1 LEVNKMKNIWNKYK
15 REFVVL
21 IATLAMCVVF
31 TILNKNF
38 VQYNNLITVL
48 QQMVLNGVLA
58 VGMMFTII
66 TGGIDLSVGCT
77 YAITGIV
84 VASCTVNY
92 GMNPFLAIVV
102 GILIG
107 AVLGAFNGFL
117 INKLKLQPFIAT
129 LGTMS
134 LYRGIAYVVTG
145 GVPVTNVP
153 DSYRNVFNGE
163 MFGGIRYYI
172 IVMIV
177 VFVIAHV
184 ILSKMKSG
192 DYLYAVGGNE
202 EAAKLS
208 GVNVIKTKYIAYI
221 FCGICAAIAGMIMLA
236 SLGSAEATAGQAYE
250 TNAIAAAAIGG
261 TRMAGGKG
269 TALGTFIGALM
280 LSVLKVG
287 MVVINVDSFWQFV
300 VTGII
305 IIVASYFEFIQQDIK
320 GFVSRHKK
328 TA

>member
-1 LEVNKMKNIWNKYK
+1 MKNIWNKYK

-38 VQYNNLITVL
+38 VQYNNIITVL

-153 DSYRNVFNGE
+153 DSYRNIFNGE

-172 IVMIV
+172 VVMIV

-320 GFVSRHKK
+320 GFVARHKK
-328 TA
+328 AAN

>member
-1 LEVNKMKNIWNKYK
+1 MKNIWNKYK

-21 IATLAMCVVF
+21 MATLAMCVVF
-31 TILNKNF
+31 TVLNKNF
-38 VQYNNLITVL
+38 LNYSNFITVL
-48 QQMVLNGVLA
+48 QQMVLNGILA

-84 VASCTVNY
+84 VASCTVTY
-92 GMNPFLAIVV
+92 GMNPVLAIVV
-102 GILIG
+102 GIVIG

-153 DSYRNVFNGE
+153 ESYRNIFNSELFAGV
-163 MFGGIRYYI
+163 RSYI
-172 IVMIV
+172 LVMLV
-177 VFVIAHV
+177 VFVIAHI
-184 ILSKMKSG
+184 ILSKMRSG
-192 DYLYAVGGNE
+192 DYLYAIGGNE

-208 GVNVIKTKYIAYI
+208 GVNVIKTKYVAYI

-269 TALGTFIGALM
+269 TALGTFFGALM
-280 LSVLKVG
+280 LAVLKVG

-320 GFVSRHKK
+320 GFISRHKK

>member
-1 LEVNKMKNIWNKYK
+1 MKNIWNKYK

-66 TGGIDLSVGCT
+66 PGGIDLSVGCT

-153 DSYRNVFNGE
+153 DSYRNIFNGE

>member
-1 LEVNKMKNIWNKYK
+1 MKGIWNKYK

-31 TILNKNF
+31 TVLNKNF
-38 VQYNNLITVL
+38 LNYSNFLTIL

-92 GMNPFLAIVV
+92 GMNPFLAILV
-102 GILIG
+102 GIVIG

-117 INKLKLQPFIAT
+117 INQLKLQPFIAT

-153 DSYRNVFNGE
+153 TSYRDIFNGIV
-163 MFGGIRYYI
+163 FGGVRSYI
-172 IVMIV
+172 IVMVV
-177 VFVIAHV
+177 VFVIAH
-184 ILSKMKSG
+184 ILLSKMRSG

-269 TALGTFIGALM
+269 TALGTFFGALM
-280 LSVLKVG
+280 LAVLKVG

-320 GFVSRHKK
+320 GFVARHKK
-328 TA
+328 AAN

>member
-1 LEVNKMKNIWNKYK
+1 M
-15 REFVVL
+15 L

-31 TILNKNF
+31 TVLNKNF
-38 VQYNNLITVL
+38 LNYSNFLTVL
-48 QQMVLNGVLA
+48 QQMVLNGILA

-92 GMNPFLAIVV
+92 GMNPFLAILV

-117 INKLKLQPFIAT
+117 INQLKLQPFIAT

-153 DSYRNVFNGE
+153 TSYRDIFNGIV
-163 MFGGIRYYI
+163 FGGVRNYI
-172 IVMIV
+172 IVMVV
-177 VFVIAHV
+177 VFVIAH
-184 ILSKMKSG
+184 ILLSKMRSG

-280 LSVLKVG
+280 LAVLKVG

-320 GFVSRHKK
+320 GFVARHKK
-328 TA
+328 AAN

>member
-1 LEVNKMKNIWNKYK
+1 MKGIWNKYN

-31 TILNKNF
+31 TVLNKNF
-38 VQYNNLITVL
+38 LNYSNFLTVL
-48 QQMVLNGVLA
+48 QQMVLNGILA

-92 GMNPFLAIVV
+92 GMNPFLAILV

-117 INKLKLQPFIAT
+117 INQLKLQPFIAT

-153 DSYRNVFNGE
+153 TSYRDIFNGIV
-163 MFGGIRYYI
+163 FGGVRSYI
-172 IVMIV
+172 IVMVV
-177 VFVIAHV
+177 VFVIAH
-184 ILSKMKSG
+184 ILLSKMRSG

-269 TALGTFIGALM
+269 TALGTFFGALM
-280 LSVLKVG
+280 LAVLKVG

-305 IIVASYFEFIQQDIK
+305 IIVASYFEFIQQDVA
-320 GFVSRHKK
+320 GFISRHKK
-328 TA
+328 AEN

>member
-1 LEVNKMKNIWNKYK
+1 MKNIWNKYK

-21 IATLAMCVVF
+21 IATIAMCVVF
-31 TILNKNF
+31 TALNKNF
-38 VQYNNLITVL
+38 LNYSNFITVL
-48 QQMVLNGVLA
+48 QQMVLNGILA

-84 VASCTVNY
+84 VASCTVTY
-92 GMNPFLAIVV
+92 GMNPVLAIVV
-102 GILIG
+102 GIVIG

-153 DSYRNVFNGE
+153 ESYRTIFNGE
-163 MFGGIRYYI
+163 IFAGVRSYI
-172 IVMIV
+172 VVMVV
-177 VFVIAHV
+177 VFVIAHI
-184 ILSKMKSG
+184 ILSKMRSG
-192 DYLYAVGGNE
+192 DYLYAIGGNE

-208 GVNVIKTKYIAYI
+208 GVNVIKTKYVAYI

-269 TALGTFIGALM
+269 TALGTFFGALM
-280 LSVLKVG
+280 LAVLKVG

>member
-1 LEVNKMKNIWNKYK
+1 MKGIWNKYK

-31 TILNKNF
+31 TVLNKNF
-38 VQYNNLITVL
+38 LNYSNFLTIL

-92 GMNPFLAIVV
+92 GMNPFLAILV

-117 INKLKLQPFIAT
+117 INQLKLQPFIAT

-153 DSYRNVFNGE
+153 TSYRDIFNGIV
-163 MFGGIRYYI
+163 FGGVRNYI
-172 IVMIV
+172 IVMVI
-177 VFVIAHV
+177 VFVIAH
-184 ILSKMKSG
+184 ILLSKMRSG

-208 GVNVIKTKYIAYI
+208 GVNVVKTKYIAYI

-280 LSVLKVG
+280 LAVLKVG

-320 GFVSRHKK
+320 GFVARHKK
-328 TA
+328 AAN

>member
-1 LEVNKMKNIWNKYK
+1 MKGIWNKYK

-31 TILNKNF
+31 TVLNKNF
-38 VQYNNLITVL
+38 LNYSNFLTVL
-48 QQMVLNGVLA
+48 QQMVLNGILA

-92 GMNPFLAIVV
+92 GMNPFLAILV

-117 INKLKLQPFIAT
+117 INQLKLQPFIAT

-153 DSYRNVFNGE
+153 TSYRDIFNGIV
-163 MFGGIRYYI
+163 FGGVRSYI
-172 IVMIV
+172 IVMVV
-177 VFVIAHV
+177 VFVIAH
-184 ILSKMKSG
+184 ILLSKMRSG
-192 DYLYAVGGNE
+192 DYLYAVGVNE

-280 LSVLKVG
+280 LAVLKVG

-320 GFVSRHKK
+320 GFVARHKK
-328 TA
+328 AAN

>member
-1 LEVNKMKNIWNKYK
+1 MKGIWNKYK

-31 TILNKNF
+31 TVLNKNF
-38 VQYNNLITVL
+38 LNYSNFLTIL

-92 GMNPFLAIVV
+92 GMNPFLAILV

-117 INKLKLQPFIAT
+117 INQLKLQPFIAT

-153 DSYRNVFNGE
+153 TSYRDIFNGIV
-163 MFGGIRYYI
+163 FGGVRNYI
-172 IVMIV
+172 IVMVV
-177 VFVIAHV
+177 VFVIAH
-184 ILSKMKSG
+184 ILLSKMRSG

-208 GVNVIKTKYIAYI
+208 GVNVVKTKYIAYI

-280 LSVLKVG
+280 LAVLKVG

-320 GFVSRHKK
+320 GFVARHKK
-328 TA
+328 AAN